1 MSDAPPTVLPPS
13 PPSAT
18 SDERTLPAVIYGLYL
33 AGFVSGGLTALIG
46 FVMAMA
52 LRDEGS
58 AMQQTHYQFQ
68 VRSVLIL
75 MIVFI
80 AALGLILAGL
90 PLALILVGVLFWIAG
105 GLIIGALGLWFGLR
119 CVVGLARVL
128 KHEAIP
134 QPRTWLI

>member
-1 MSDAPPTVLPPS
+1 MSDAPHTVLPPG
-13 PPSAT
+13 PPSVT
-18 SDERTLPAVIYGLYL
+18 SDARTLPAVIYGLYL
-33 AGFVSGGLTALIG
+33 AGFVSGGLTTLIG

-58 AMQQTHYQFQ
+58 PMQQSHYQFQ
-68 VRSVLIL
+68 VRTVMIL

-80 AALGLILAGL
+80 AAIGLILAGL

-119 CVVGLARVL
+119 CVVGMTRVL
-128 KHEAIP
+128 KREANP

>member
-1 MSDAPPTVLPPS
+1 MSDAPPTVIPSAPPS
-13 PPSAT
+13 DA
-18 SDERTLPAVIYGLYL
+18 RTLPVVIYGLYL
-33 AGFVSGGLTALIG
+33 AGFVSGGLTTLIG
-46 FVMAMA
+46 FVMAMT

-58 AMQQTHYQFQ
+58 PMQQSHYQFQ

-75 MIVFI
+75 MIVFM
-80 AALGLILAGL
+80 AAIGLILAGF

-105 GLIIGALGLWFGLR
+105 GVIIGALGLWFGLR
-119 CVVGLARVL
+119 CVFGLTKVL